1 MILLPAFDVEDHHFD
16 HRCDKKKRAEK
27 LPTSASLRSLGRRHC
42 HDQPHHGQLCHG
54 HGHDHGHGHGH
65 GQLCHGDVH
74 RGHHHPCCDFHVQL
88 SQKLLPLQQTDD
100 DVLNKSF
107 FSQIY

>member
-1 MILLPAFDVEDHHFD
+1 MISMVIIMILLPAFDVEDHHFD

-27 LPTSASLRSLGRRHC
+27 LPTSASLRSLGGATAMINLIMVTFAMVTFIVVIIILVVTFMC
-42 HDQPHHGQLCHG
+42 SC
-54 HGHDHGHGHGH
+54 
-65 GQLCHGDVH
+65 
-74 RGHHHPCCDFHVQL
+74 
-88 SQKLLPLQQTDD
+88 QKLLPLQQTDD